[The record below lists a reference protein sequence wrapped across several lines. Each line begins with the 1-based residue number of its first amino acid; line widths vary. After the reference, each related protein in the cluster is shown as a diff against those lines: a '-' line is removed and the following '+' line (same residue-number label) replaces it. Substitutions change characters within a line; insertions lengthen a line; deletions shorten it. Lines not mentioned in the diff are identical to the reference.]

1 MKIKQLL
8 LMFWCCSICCS
19 FNAAGQNV
27 QFQAYRGAF
36 SQFNSYT
43 DLMNGKSEPQQV
55 TVALRYYDSQKID
68 HWMITVKLDN
78 DFMANGYTVPADK
91 AVLLFN
97 REENQSTNS
106 SVVLPPPVGSIPL
119 SRFQETPLISSST
132 VPIENGFNRTFSFN
146 LNVKGGNH
154 LLTIPNN
161 VYGANY
167 IFTLY
172 EMVNNSPRYI
182 ASCTSRADF
191 QINYVGNHGNQ
202 LVSITNGAEQYQ
214 FFFRSLSDLSNG
226 VSVTRNGALRVRSY
240 QGHELILKASKEFM
254 QSSETSH
261 LLPVSVVKAHLNLNT
276 FKGNGSGPQIFTP
289 VSLQVWDQVVARYPG
304 WSDEIVYDLTLT
316 VPGNQPELIDARGHY
331 ETFLYFVIVPL

>member
-1 MKIKQLL
+1 MKQLL
-8 LMFWCCSICCS
+8 LMFWYCGICCS

-27 QFQAYRGAF
+27 QFQAYRGA
-36 SQFNSYT
+36 SAQLNSYN
-43 DLMNGKSEPQQV
+43 DLMNGKSESQQV
-55 TVALRYYDSQKID
+55 TVALRYYEPQKIN

-91 AVLLFN
+91 ATLQFN

-106 SVVLPPPVGSIPL
+106 TAVLSPPVGFIPL
-119 SRFQETPLISSST
+119 SRFQETPLLSSSS
-132 VPIENGFNRTFSFN
+132 VPIESGFNRTFSFN
-146 LNVKGGNH
+146 LNIKGGNH

-202 LVSITNGAEQYQ
+202 LVSITNGAENYQ
-214 FFFRSLSDLSNG
+214 LYFRSLSDLSNG
-226 VSVTRNGALRVRSY
+226 VSVTRNGALKIRSY
-240 QGHELILKASKEFM
+240 QGHELILKASKQFM

-261 LLPVSVVKAHLNLNT
+261 MLPVSVVKAHLSLNA
-276 FKGNGSGPQIFTP
+276 FSGNGAGPQIFTP
-289 VSLQVWDQVVARYPG
+289 VPLQVWDQVVARYPG
-304 WSDEIVYDLTLT
+304 WSNEIVYDLTLT